1 MTVCTCCASA
11 ASTTLRVPTP
21 RMWSVSIQAERFPR
35 FIVEG
40 ILVARCRIASHAS
53 TACVNAASWVTDKF
67 NVPEKTLS
75 LHSNWKVNIV
85 LLSDG
90 VSTRGENWEWV
101 GCRIKPKRSKHRP
114 SASIPLPPPTNL
126 EIAQAAPPVG
136 IHPTPLPCLHDTD
149 SKTRQVKGRYRDN
162 EQKTLQGFWRRQLA
176 GVDLVSAR
184 FFVEKGFFNVETQ
197 AVLVQGLGISGFVT
211 HYEPGIIWLIKQTG
225 QSQMDWSNGS
235 S

>member
-1 MTVCTCCASA
+1 MEGSGELPIIISVICISHCSVTFLRALFLKP
-11 ASTTLRVPTP
+11 STLLMDCSRIPLN
-21 RMWSVSIQAERFPR
+21 SDQIR
-35 FIVEG
+35 FIW
-40 ILVARCRIASHAS
+40 L
-53 TACVNAASWVTDKF
+53 TDKF

>member
-1 MTVCTCCASA
+1 MLKQRKQPNAL
-11 ASTTLRVPTP
+11 LRK
-21 RMWSVSIQAERFPR
+21 
-35 FIVEG
+35 
-40 ILVARCRIASHAS
+40 ARKSKGL
-53 TACVNAASWVTDKF
+53 TWLTDKF

-114 SASIPLPPPTNL
+114 SASIPLPPPTTL